1 MILRILTSAATLVF
15 AIAIG
20 WPATPVAGQSP
31 GSARASTGLSPSGWT
46 APRTPWGD
54 PDIQGLFTTD
64 SELGVPFER
73 EKAMGLRETLTDAE
87 YKDREAQA
95 ARQAAADAE
104 EFVAPASAQGS
115 GGAGRTG
122 GRGGNPEGGGGVGPP
137 GHWLER
143 APRPSR
149 RTSIVIDPPD
159 GRVPFL
165 NDEARKRSTVAVN
178 ARTSGQKPYDGPE
191 ALDLYDRCITRGL
204 PHVIFP
210 TIYNNTSQIVQG
222 PGYVAIRYE
231 MIHDARV
238 IPINGGPHL
247 PSKMTQYF
255 GDSRG
260 RWEGDTLVVDVTN
273 FPSNIVNY
281 RGAGPG
287 LRLTER
293 FTRIDADTVRYE
305 VTVADP
311 TTFSRPWTAALH
323 LRHSNQPDVFEYACH
338 EGNYAMRNILSGAR
352 AAEKQAQK

>member
-1 MILRILTSAATLVF
+1 MKLRILTSAAALVF
-15 AIAIG
+15 SMTLG
-20 WPATPVAGQSP
+20 WPVTALRGQS
-31 GSARASTGLSPSGWT
+31 SAGYVAT
-46 APRTPWGD
+46 RTPWGD

-64 SELGVPFER
+64 DELGIPFER
-73 EKAMGLRETLTDAE
+73 DKAMGLRETLTDDE
-87 YKDREAQA
+87 YKGREAQA

-104 EFVAPASAQGS
+104 EFVAPASARGS
-115 GGAGRTG
+115 GAGRG
-122 GRGGNPEGGGGVGPP
+122 GGNPEGGGGVGPP

-149 RTSIVIDPPD
+149 RTSIVVDPAD
-159 GRVPFL
+159 GRIPFL
-165 NDEARKRSTVAVN
+165 NEEARKRSTVAVN

-238 IPINGGPHL
+238 IPINGGAHL
-247 PSKMTQYF
+247 PPAMTQYF

-281 RGAGPG
+281 RGAGAG

-293 FTRIDADTVRYE
+293 FRRISADTVRYE
-305 VTVADP
+305 VTVSDP

-352 AAEKQAQK
+352 AAERQTAK

>member
-1 MILRILTSAATLVF
+1 MKLRIFTAAATL

-20 WPATPVAGQSP
+20 WPAAILVSQSP
-31 GSARASTGLSPSGWT
+31 AGYV

-64 SELGVPFER
+64 DELGVPFER
-73 EKAMGLRETLTDAE
+73 DKALGLRETLTDEE
-87 YKDREAQA
+87 YQGREAQA

-104 EFVAPASAQGS
+104 QFVAPASAQGR
-115 GGAGRTG
+115 GGA

-149 RTSIVIDPPD
+149 RTSLVTDPPD

-165 NDEARKRSTVAVN
+165 NEEARKRSTVAVN
-178 ARTSGQKPYDGPE
+178 ARTSGQKPYDGPD

-231 MIHDARV
+231 MIHDTRV

-247 PSKMTQYF
+247 PPAMKQYF

-293 FTRIDADTVRYE
+293 FRRVSADTVRYE
-305 VTVADP
+305 VTVSDP

-352 AAEKQAQK
+352 AAEQQTAR

>member
-1 MILRILTSAATLVF
+1 MKLRLLAPIWIAAIVVGWLSVSAAGQVP
-15 AIAIG
+15 IG
-20 WPATPVAGQSP
+20 Y
-31 GSARASTGLSPSGWT
+31 T

-64 SELGVPFER
+64 DELGVPFER
-73 EKAMGLRETLTDAE
+73 PAAMGTRQTVTDAE
-87 YKDREAQA
+87 FAEREAQA
-95 ARQAAADAE
+95 VRQAATDAE
-104 EFVAPASAQGS
+104 EFVAPRPAANTGR
-115 GGAGRTG
+115 AGNAG

-137 GHWLER
+137 NHWLER
-143 APRPSR
+143 GKPSR

-159 GRVPFL
+159 GRIPFL
-165 NDEARKRSTVAVN
+165 NADAQKRAAVAVN

-222 PGYVAIRYE
+222 PGFVAIRYE
-231 MIHDARV
+231 MIHDARI
-238 IPINGGPHL
+238 IPINGGQHI
-247 PSKMTQYF
+247 PSSMKQYF

-260 RWEGDTLVVDVTN
+260 HWEGDTLVVDVTN
-273 FPSNIVNY
+273 FPANIVNY

-287 LRLTER
+287 LHLTEKFR
-293 FTRIDADTVRYE
+293 RISADTVRYE
-305 VTVADP
+305 VTVSDP

-352 AAEKQAQK
+352 AAEKQAPK

>member
-1 MILRILTSAATLVF
+1 MQLRVF
-15 AIAIG
+15 ATVGALAIVIG
-20 WPATPVAGQSP
+20 WLGVAVSGQAPAGY
-31 GSARASTGLSPSGWT
+31 T

-64 SELGVPFER
+64 DELGVPFER
-73 EKAMGLRETLTDAE
+73 PAAMGTRQTVTDAE
-87 YKDREAQA
+87 FADREAQA
-95 ARQAAADAE
+95 ARQAANDAE
-104 EFVAPASAQGS
+104 EFIAPPAAPA
-115 GGAGRTG
+115 GRAG

-137 GHWLER
+137 NHWLER
-143 APRPSR
+143 GKPSR

-159 GRVPFL
+159 GRIPFL
-165 NDEARKRSTVAVN
+165 NAEAQKRSTVAVN

-231 MIHDARV
+231 MIHDTRV
-238 IPINGGPHL
+238 IPIGNAPHI
-247 PSKMTQYF
+247 SSSMKQYF

-260 RWEGDTLVVDVTN
+260 HWEGDTLVVDVAN
-273 FPSNIVNY
+273 FPANIVNY

-287 LRLTER
+287 LHLTEKFR
-293 FTRIDADTVRYE
+293 RINADTVRYE
-305 VTVADP
+305 VTVSDP
-311 TTFSRPWTAALH
+311 ATFSRPWTAALH
-323 LRHSNQPDVFEYACH
+323 LRHSDQPDVFEYACH

-352 AAEKQAQK
+352 AAEKQAAK

>member
-1 MILRILTSAATLVF
+1 MKLRLTVSVGTVTVALTVGGL
-15 AIAIG
+15 
-20 WPATPVAGQSP
+20 ATPVISQSP
-31 GSARASTGLSPSGWT
+31 AGYS
-46 APRTPWGD
+46 APRTPWGE

-64 SELGVPFER
+64 DELGVPFER
-73 EKAMGLRETLTDAE
+73 DREIGTRTTLTDAE
-87 YKDREAQA
+87 FAAREATA
-95 ARQAAADAE
+95 ARQAEADAE
-104 EFVAPASAQGS
+104 EFVAPRAAP
-115 GGAGRTG
+115 GGRAG

-137 GHWLER
+137 AHWLER

-149 RTSIVIDPPD
+149 RTSMVIDPAD
-159 GRVPFL
+159 GRIPFL

-191 ALDLYDRCITRGL
+191 ALDHYDRCITRGL

-231 MIHDARV
+231 MIHDTRV
-238 IPINGGPHL
+238 IPINGSPHIA
-247 PSKMTQYF
+247 SSMKQYF

-260 RWEGDTLVVDVTN
+260 HWDGDTLVVDVTN
-273 FPSNIVNY
+273 FPSHMVNY
-281 RGAGPG
+281 RGAGAG
-287 LRLTER
+287 LHLTER
-293 FTRIDADTVRYE
+293 FRRINADTVRYE

-323 LRHSNQPDVFEYACH
+323 LRQSNQPDVFEYACH

-352 AAEKQAQK
+352 AAEKQTPK